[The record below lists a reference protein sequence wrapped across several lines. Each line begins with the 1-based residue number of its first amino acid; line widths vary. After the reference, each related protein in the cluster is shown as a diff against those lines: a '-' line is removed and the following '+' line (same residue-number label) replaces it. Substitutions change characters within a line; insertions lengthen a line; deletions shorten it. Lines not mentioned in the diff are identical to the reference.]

1 MYDCTVTDEE
11 EAVTSV
17 TEEEEAGDNLSNY
30 AHRPFAAAEASVAY
44 YCNADAVVA

>member
-1 MYDCTVTDEE
+1 MYDCTVTDED

-17 TEEEEAGDNLSNY
+17 TEEEAGDNLSNY
-30 AHRPFAAAEASVAY
+30 AHRPFAAAEASVAC